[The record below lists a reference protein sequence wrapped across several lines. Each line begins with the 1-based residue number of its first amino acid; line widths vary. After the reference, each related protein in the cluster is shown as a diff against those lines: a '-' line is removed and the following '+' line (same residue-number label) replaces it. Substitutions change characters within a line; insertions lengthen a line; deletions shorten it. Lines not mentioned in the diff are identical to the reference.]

1 MKKFQVKKRSLSV
14 IAGVL
19 SLVLIGG
26 AWAYYSST
34 GTLDNKLS
42 TKMPGG
48 EQLVE
53 EFTPDTDWNPGETVK
68 KVAAVENS
76 GTMPLVVRIK
86 LSEEWTVVGGAKVS
100 NDSYAS
106 GVAADQASFVAG
118 TGQLVATDGLTVGDG
133 SVVTKALPNGSDWVY
148 SDADGYW
155 YYNAVL
161 AAGAST
167 PNFLASITLNAATDM
182 GVKGTAMYYTKAA
195 IKPENDEIGSD
206 EDSEWVLFTD
216 EVPEGATFSRSVSS
230 LESGQ
235 SGYAGSDY
243 SLFITYETYQANE
256 EAIEEATTTGGWDE
270 DYTPTL

>member
-1 MKKFQVKKRSLSV
+1 MKKIQVKKRSLSV
-14 IAGVL
+14 IAGLL

-68 KVAAVENS
+68 KAASVENS
-76 GTMPLVVRIK
+76 GTMPLVVRVK
-86 LSEEWTVVGGAKVS
+86 LAEEWTVVGGAKVA
-100 NDSYAS
+100 NNSYAD
-106 GVAADQASFVAG
+106 GVAVDQASFITG
-118 TGQLVATDGLTVGDG
+118 TGQLVANNGLTVGDG
-133 SVVTKALPNGSDWVY
+133 SVVTKTLGTSGDWIY
-148 SDADGYW
+148 CDADGYW

-167 PNFLASITLNAATDM
+167 PNFLESITLNAATDM

-195 IKPENDEIGSD
+195 ARPDNDEIGSD

-216 EVPEGATFSRSVSS
+216 EVPEGATFSRSVSD
-230 LESGQ
+230 LEAGK

-256 EAIEEATTTGGWDE
+256 EAIEEATTTGGWDATL
-270 DYTPTL
+270 TPTV